1 MNGDAIIDANEAL
14 DIESLDNLIFFKEVI
29 LCSGIFVFCF
39 IVIIKL
45 LDPNNPV
52 NEGSNGSFILIFKVA
67 IPRNPAIRKM
77 NNAHSFL
84 FFSELIRN
92 NEIAINMK
100 GIIFWIDG

>member
-1 MNGDAIIDANEAL
+1 MKGDAIIDANEAL
-14 DIESLDNLIFFKEVI
+14 DIESLDNLIFLRGVI

-39 IVIIKL
+39 IAIIKL

-52 NEGSNGSFILIFKVA
+52 SSGSNGSFMLIFNVA

-77 NNAHSFL
+77 NNAHNFL
-84 FFSELIRN
+84 FFSEPIRN
-92 NEIAINMK
+92 NEIVINMK

>member
-1 MNGDAIIDANEAL
+1 MNGAAIIDANEAL

-39 IVIIKL
+39 IAIIKL

-52 NEGSNGSFILIFKVA
+52 NKGSNGSFILIFRVA